1 MRFEI
6 QNFRLKLQN
15 KFLNDKLV
23 SSYEFYPAGNKR
35 NHYVHLMVGFK

>member
-1 MRFEI
+1 MHCET
-6 QNFRLKLQN
+6 QHLRLKLQN

-35 NHYVHLMVGFK
+35 NHYVHLMVRFK